1 MTISETTT
9 VRDLLTRH
17 PETFDVFLRH
27 GMCEDCKA
35 APPPVPAAAG
45 ATYRR
50 WSLRRRIRKIV
61 ARLKGQGP
69 HPPVRSENPRGS
81 FE

>member
-35 APPPVPAAAG
+35 APPPVPLQHFARKHCGGDVAG
-45 ATYRR
+45 
-50 WSLRRRIRKIV
+50 LLQEIRSAMGAK
-61 ARLKGQGP
+61 
-69 HPPVRSENPRGS
+69 
-81 FE
+81 